1 MFYLFGVLYNKQYVN
16 YFQTTKITNIWPSQ
30 LSTKRERGG
39 GDLSNKSNACVDV
52 RRGMGALGTDKE

>member
-1 MFYLFGVLYNKQYVN
+1 MFYLFGVLHNKQYVN
-16 YFQTTKITNIWPSQ
+16 YFQITKITNIWPSQ

-52 RRGMGALGTDKE
+52 RRGMGALGTDNE